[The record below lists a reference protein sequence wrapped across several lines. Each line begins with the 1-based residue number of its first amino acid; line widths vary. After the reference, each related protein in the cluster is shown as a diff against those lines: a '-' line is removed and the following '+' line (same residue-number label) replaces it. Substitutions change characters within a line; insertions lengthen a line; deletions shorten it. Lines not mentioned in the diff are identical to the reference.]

1 MGYLVATATIWWSE
15 EGTDS
20 GCRGDYVSYISERG
34 YSSISQYKGSNFQ
47 HHKCPCCCFHCC
59 IHVDVIPWATS
70 TSRELYDTASDPSE
84 SHDVAAQFPDKLREL
99 QRLWIEESIKY
110 NVFPLNDNLG
120 ERIKQA
126 YIHFAPR

>member
-1 MGYLVATATIWWSE
+1 VGVEETMYLISAREATALSRNTI
-15 EGTDS
+15 
-20 GCRGDYVSYISERG
+20 
-34 YSSISQYKGSNFQ
+34 GSNFQ
-47 HHKCPCCCFHCC
+47 HHKCPCCYFHCC
-59 IHVDVIPWATS
+59 INELIPWATS